1 MNPPE
6 QDAASA
12 SRENDAE
19 KLAVT
24 RRELDRLIKLRND
37 VANGLLEVSA
47 AAKRDAERLLASSD
61 GAVAPTAAISSSSAS
76 WPLGLLLGA
85 FAVGLACGFTVAVLM
100 GPSGTPVVA
109 APEALENLDAPAPPP
124 AQTNIEPAL
133 SDAAPTEPAPPA
145 VAEQR
150 PPAQPERRVPRQV
163 PAPSTEGGLVLVL
176 STPRECWLSASVD
189 GGSPSE
195 RTIVADQT
203 VVLQVRE
210 EAQITIGDA
219 AACILSIN
227 ERQTKPLGRDGQVR
241 RIRITPDNFESFLA
255 TAP

>member
-6 QDAASA
+6 QDGASA
-12 SRENDAE
+12 SPENDAE

-61 GAVAPTAAISSSSAS
+61 GAAAPTAAISSSSAS

-100 GPSGTPVVA
+100 EPSGTPVA
-109 APEALENLDAPAPPP
+109 APQALESLDAPAPPP
-124 AQTNIEPAL
+124 AQTDIEPAPSEAEL
-133 SDAAPTEPAPPA
+133 PEPAPA
-145 VAEQR
+145 ASVEQSPR
-150 PPAQPERRVPRQV
+150 TQPERSVTGQV

-176 STPRECWLSASVD
+176 STHRECWLSASVD

-195 RTIVADQT
+195 RTIVANQT
-203 VVLQVRE
+203 VVLRVQE
-210 EAQITIGDA
+210 EAQITIGNA

-241 RIRITPDNFESFLA
+241 KIRITPDNFESFFA